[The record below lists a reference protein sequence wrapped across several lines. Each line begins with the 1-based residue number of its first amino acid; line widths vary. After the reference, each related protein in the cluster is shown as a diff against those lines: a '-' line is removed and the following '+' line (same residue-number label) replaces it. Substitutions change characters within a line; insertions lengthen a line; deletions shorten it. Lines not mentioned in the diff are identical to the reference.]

1 MNDSVVIGDP
11 SGIRWFEVGFF
22 HPGELFGTGITGRD
36 LVEVING
43 YFPGIEAL
51 KTVEPEEG
59 QPYDVSNFLFES
71 AINTAFYT
79 RGSRIRTA
87 TPEQIYAFMNQTE
100 YNFTTDAGLVLHS
113 IENGVNL
120 HDGLRLYNNSLF
132 SRPDWIPPILDTTNK
147 LKTISL
153 IYGLELDKFESENLP
168 DEKIRLHPN
177 FMHSSHSG
185 WMPAPKL
192 EGKDM
197 IITSRDQ
204 TLAQALMNAEDIGR
218 EGKLRI
224 YQNTRGGLQVLYLQ
238 KTSGQII
245 AGQTQYFDG
254 RNNDDSNR
262 ILLSMPL

>member
-1 MNDSVVIGDP
+1 MIDPVVIKDP

-22 HPGELFGTGITGRD
+22 HPGELFGTGITGKG
-36 LVEVING
+36 LVERINR

-71 AINTAFYT
+71 AINTAFFT
-79 RGSRIRTA
+79 IGSRIRTA
-87 TPEQIYAFMNQTE
+87 TPEQIYGFMNQTE

-120 HDGLRLYNNSLF
+120 HDGLRLYKNSLF
-132 SRPDWIPPILDTTNK
+132 SRPDWIPPILDKEDK

-153 IYGLELDKFESENLP
+153 IYGLELDKVESESLP
-168 DEKIRLHPN
+168 DKKIRLHPT
-177 FMHSSHSG
+177 FMYSSHSG

-192 EGKDM
+192 KGKGM
-197 IITSRDQ
+197 IITSTEQ
-204 TLAQALMNAEDIGR
+204 TLAHALMNAEDIGR

-245 AGQTQYFDG
+245 AGQTEYFDG
-254 RNNDDSNR
+254 RNNYGSNR
-262 ILLSMPL
+262 ILLSRPL